1 VARYER
7 KDRFHRQAKRE
18 GYRSR
23 AAYKLAEIDRRQRL
37 LRPGARV
44 VDLGCWPGG
53 WLQVAAEAVGP
64 AGRVIGVDLA
74 AVAALPLPQVALIQ
88 AGLAEPD
95 LAERILAALGGPAD
109 VVLCDAAPKLTGI
122 RDRDRAQEEE
132 LLLAVERLAPA
143 LLRPGGDLL
152 LKVLECPEAPPI
164 ERRIAARFERARA
177 LRPEASRQGS
187 SERYLLARSRR
198 ADAPASEAGEDD

>member
-1 VARYER
+1 MARYER

-23 AAYKLAEIDRRQRL
+23 AAYKLAEIDARQRL
-37 LRPGARV
+37 LRRGDRV
-44 VDLGCWPGG
+44 VDLGAWPGG

-64 AGRVIGVDLA
+64 GGRVVGVD
-74 AVAALPLPQVALIQ
+74 VAALEPLPDAHVALLQ
-88 AGLAEPD
+88 ADLTEPG
-95 LAERILAALGGPAD
+95 LAERILALLGGPAD

-122 RDRDRAQEEE
+122 RDRDRALEEE

-152 LKVLECPEAPPI
+152 MKVLECPEARPI
-164 ERRIAARFERARA
+164 ERRISARFERARA

-187 SERYLLARSRR
+187 SERYLLARARLR
-198 ADAPASEAGEDD
+198 DASET